1 MVMLDLKKIELE
13 TKDRL
18 ATIWLNQPE
27 IRNAL
32 NPLIIDELIK
42 SFKWIGKKEEIC
54 VILIR
59 GKGNSFCAG
68 ADINW
73 MKESGEQGYR
83 KNYSDSKKLAE
94 CFKTIYQSNK
104 VVINLVHGHA
114 FGGAIG
120 FFGAG
125 DFTLSLKDT
134 QFGLT
139 ELRLGL
145 IPSVISPYLHL
156 RVRPADIKYHIFTG
170 RTFTAAEALRIGLID
185 YVCEDVNEME
195 MKVNELI
202 QSICSVSPIALA
214 EEKGLLRL
222 LNRNLINS
230 ENIKKTIKIITK
242 MKASEDAN
250 ERMSE
255 YIAKR

>member
-1 MVMLDLKKIELE
+1 MQDFEKLEIEIE
-13 TKDRL
+13 DRF

-27 IRNAL
+27 TRNAL
-32 NPLIIDELIK
+32 NPLIIEELIK
-42 SFKWIGKKEEIC
+42 SFKWIGKKKEIN

-59 GKGNSFCAG
+59 GKGGSFCAG
-68 ADINW
+68 ADIKW
-73 MKESGEQGYR
+73 MKNSGEQGYR
-83 KNYSDSKKLAE
+83 KNYSDSKKLAD

-120 FFGAG
+120 FFGAS
-125 DFTLSLKDT
+125 DFTLALKDT

-170 RTFTAAEALRIGLID
+170 RVFTAAEALRIGLID
-185 YVCEDVNEME
+185 YVCEDIDDME
-195 MKVNELI
+195 MKAKELI
-202 QSICSVSPIALA
+202 QNICSVSPIALA

-230 ENIKKTIKIITK
+230 KNIKKTVKTITK
-242 MKASEDAN
+242 MKMSEDAN
-250 ERMSE
+250 QRMSE